1 MSIIVETP
9 FQNFTGLD
17 GKPLTNGKVYIG
29 QVGTD
34 PTVFA
39 NQIPVFWDEALTIP
53 ASQPLATNAGYIVRF
68 GTPARVYVATDY
80 SMSVKN
86 SSNILVYYSQ
96 SQNQADLS
104 LYVKIS
110 DLISSYGTSMIGGI
124 LNAVGGVYRTL
135 KSKFQ
140 GYVDVYDF
148 GVVGD
153 GVADDTIP
161 MQKALDHGDLK
172 NLTVRGLD
180 AIVRITGPLTMA
192 GPGLV
197 WDRVGY
203 STGILVSGTGYTG
216 LTVTG
221 RPTNFDVTLYG
232 TNNTAN
238 GILFQNIVV
247 GRIGTVRVFNLDG
260 FGVKCNRVWDNL
272 FETISVENCGNAAE
286 YAFSMND
293 DGDTC
298 NMTNILRLQ
307 VESAN
312 KKAIFISPNTLS
324 CVIQAIHSEKCIGL
338 AGTPTWFFGG
348 NRCTYLNTRVQAT
361 GTQADALCYVSG
373 NDTSYTNLL
382 TEPGTPMQW
391 EGSNGA
397 NLTLVSPEILGP
409 WSEVP
414 GQFGT
419 LTIVGGVSTN
429 SPTGSQLRLRR
440 FGMRGLVAVT
450 FVPTIAFGG
459 ASVGVVYGTQSGVW
473 QVVGNEVVGELIIA
487 LTSKG
492 TSVGPVTIQGFPFAS
507 APGPDRAIPIS
518 CSGVTYSGT
527 ISAFMP
533 PNSNIMSLIS
543 FPSGGDPVAITDTAV
558 APNPV
563 IRISFRYPISA

>member
-1 MSIIVETP
+1 MSIIVEAP

-39 NQIPVFWDEALTIP
+39 NQIPVFWDEAMTIP
-53 ASQPLATNAGYIVRF
+53 ASQPLTTTAGYIVRS
-68 GTPARVYVATDY
+68 GTPARVWAATNY
-80 SMSVKN
+80 SISVVN
-86 SSNILVYYSQ
+86 ASNILVYYLQDVQVKSYVTTGELAA
-96 SQNQADLS
+96 SSGSS
-104 LYVKIS
+104 LVGYIL
-110 DLISSYGTSMIGGI
+110 DAIGS
-124 LNAVGGVYRTL
+124 VYRTL
-135 KSKFQ
+135 KSKLQ

-161 MQKALDHGDLK
+161 MQKALDHGSLK

-180 AIVRITGPLTMA
+180 SIVRITGPLTMA
-192 GPGLV
+192 GPGLA

-260 FGVKCNRVWDNL
+260 FGVKCNRIWDNL

-312 KKAIFISPNTLS
+312 KKAIFISPSTLS

-338 AGTPTWFFGG
+338 AGTITWLLGG

-361 GTQADALCYVSG
+361 GTQSDALCYLGG
-373 NDTSYTNLL
+373 NNTSYHNLL
-382 TEPGTPMQW
+382 VEPGTPMQW
-391 EGSNGA
+391 EGSNGG

-419 LTIVGGVSTN
+419 LTITGGVALN
-429 SPTGSQLRLRR
+429 SPNGSQIRLRR
-440 FGMRGLVAVT
+440 FGMRSMVDIPFIPV
-450 FVPTIAFGG
+450 IAFGG
-459 ASVGVVYGTQSGVW
+459 ASVGVVYGSQLGKWS
-473 QVVGNEVVGELIIA
+473 VVGNEVVGEVNIS

-492 TSVGPVTIQGFPFAS
+492 SSVGPVTITGFPFIS
-507 APGPDRAIPIS
+507 IPGIDRAIPIS

-563 IRISFRYPISA
+563 IRISFRYPIAS